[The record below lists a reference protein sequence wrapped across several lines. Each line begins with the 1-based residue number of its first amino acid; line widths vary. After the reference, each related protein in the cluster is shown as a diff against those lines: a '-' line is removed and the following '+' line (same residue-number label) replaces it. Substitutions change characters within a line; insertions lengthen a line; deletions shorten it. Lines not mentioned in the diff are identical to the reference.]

1 MYQHHKF
8 KVERTAQYSTIGNA
22 NKNTTR
28 LVIACHGQGQL
39 AKHFV
44 RRFDVLDDGK
54 TFIVAP
60 EGLSK
65 YYLKNMQGD
74 VGASWMTKE
83 DRLDEISDYA
93 NYLQQLYDHFVL
105 MLADEV
111 EIILFGFSQ
120 GGATIFRWAMEKF
133 PKVDA
138 FILFG
143 SMLPEDLDYHPHLD
157 FFNSKKLIWMYGT
170 EDQFLTPP
178 RLEFARKVITKSQ
191 LNFEEL
197 TFEGKHVVPRE
208 VVKRLFEENV

>member
-93 NYLQQLYDHFVL
+93 NYLQQLYDHFVP

-143 SMLPEDLDYHPHLD
+143 SMLPEDLDYHPYLD
-157 FFNSKKLIWMYGT
+157 YFNSKKLIWMYGT

-178 RLEFARKVITKSQ
+178 RLEFARDVITKSK

-197 TFEGKHVVPRE
+197 TFEGKHVVSRE
-208 VVKRLFEENV
+208 VVKELFQENV